1 MFTVANEA
9 ATVKSSSR
17 MLLMKSGLAGG
28 TSTVPFPVL
37 VRHVVETRDTS
48 ANRKQSPMPRPSAVA
63 ERRRQILE
71 ATCEVVAERGFR
83 ELRIADVAKAAGFST
98 ATVHYY
104 FNSKE
109 KLLTE
114 AFRFQ
119 YEESVARRQ
128 ADLSIDD
135 NPVERLRQLAASYLP
150 SSDVSI
156 KAWRV
161 WLELWVSALQDHALA
176 GVNNHYYGQWRQEVL
191 DSTRDAIDQGLI
203 VPTDSV
209 VFTDAFVGM
218 LDGLAIQVLV
228 HSEHM
233 SVARIKATYESFID
247 HYLA

>member
-1 MFTVANEA
+1 
-9 ATVKSSSR
+9 
-17 MLLMKSGLAGG
+17 
-28 TSTVPFPVL
+28 
-37 VRHVVETRDTS
+37 
-48 ANRKQSPMPRPSAVA
+48 MPRPSAVA

-83 ELRIADVAKAAGFST
+83 ELRIADVAKVAGFST

-104 FNSKE
+104 FDSKE

-119 YEESVARRQ
+119 NEESAARRL
-128 ADLSIDD
+128 AGLTADD
-135 NPVERLRQLAASYLP
+135 NPVDRLRQLAESYLP
-150 SSDVSI
+150 SSEVAI

-161 WLELWVSALQDHALA
+161 WLELWISALQDPSLA
-176 GVNNHYYGQWRQEVL
+176 DVNNHYYGEWRREVL
-191 DSTRDAIDQGLI
+191 DSASAAMDRGLM
-203 VPTDSV
+203 VPTDPV

-233 SVARIKATYESFID
+233 TVVRMKATYESFID
-247 HYLA
+247 HYLAS